1 LFVYFNR
8 ISYYLSKALNLL
20 LFDLIIDFPSK
31 EINIMREKRPSFADF
46 TVIVKLILSPFVN
59 LTSTDSKY
67 PSLVDLLL
75 IKDYCNFK

>member
-1 LFVYFNR
+1 
-8 ISYYLSKALNLL
+8 
-20 LFDLIIDFPSK
+20 
-31 EINIMREKRPSFADF
+31 MREERPSFADF